1 MGIRI
6 LSIVPHAGEVECLF
20 LNLGH
25 VQGVRRC
32 NLTVP
37 HTQTLA
43 SLRNYYQGLV
53 DNKKES
59 GQSTRR
65 KHAHMHIR
73 EDGGID
79 SQKVADLMQKWTFQ
93 SLTPGNE
100 GGEEDIEMG
109 ASRTSQPKSSKL
121 NSIGCS

>member
-1 MGIRI
+1 M
-6 LSIVPHAGEVECLF
+6 
-20 LNLGH
+20 
-25 VQGVRRC
+25 
-32 NLTVP
+32 
-37 HTQTLA
+37 QTLA

-53 DNKKES
+53 DNKKKES

-73 EDGGID
+73 KDGGID

-100 GGEEDIEMG
+100 RGEEDIEMG
-109 ASRTSQPKSSKL
+109 ASRTSQSKNSKL
-121 NSIGCS
+121 NSIGFS